1 MGHELDRK
9 VWAPDGAGWRAQ
21 IGLVTPDND
30 PIPESEFWTLAPEG
44 VSVSSARMVLN
55 DTLTYHE
62 PPGPDNAIALLARL
76 PLHSI
81 VFAFTTTSYILGAG
95 GRQALKARLEEASKG
110 IPVLLTGDAATAA
123 CRALRARRIAL
134 IHPPWFTQDVVE
146 KGAEYFR
153 HEGFDIVH
161 ASHLTPPRKQTEV
174 DPGETYAWVRNHV
187 PSNAEAV
194 FIGGNGYRTI
204 GVIAAL
210 EEDLGRPV
218 LTGNQVALWYAL
230 RLAGVGATVEGYG
243 QVFTATRNGEEEGVL
258 VNRA

>member
-1 MGHELDRK
+1 MGRELHRK

-21 IGLVTPDND
+21 IGLITPDSD

-44 VSVSSARMVLN
+44 VSVSSARIVLN

-62 PPGPDNAIALLARL
+62 PPGPDDAIALLARL
-76 PLHSI
+76 PLRSV
-81 VFAFTTTSYILGAG
+81 VFAFTTTSYILGAR
-95 GRQALKARLEEASKG
+95 GRQALTARLEDASNG

-123 CRALRARRIAL
+123 CRALGARRIAL
-134 IHPPWFTQDVVE
+134 VHPPWFTEDVVGQ
-146 KGAEYFR
+146 GADYFR
-153 HEGFDIVH
+153 QEGFDVVH
-161 ASHLTPPRKQTEV
+161 ASHLAPARRQTEV
-174 DPGETYAWVRNHV
+174 DPSETYAWVRSHV

-218 LTGNQVALWYAL
+218 LTANQAAFWYAL
-230 RLAGVGATVEGYG
+230 RLAGVGAQVKGYG
-243 QVFTATRNGEEEGVL
+243 QVFVASP
-258 VNRA
+258 NR